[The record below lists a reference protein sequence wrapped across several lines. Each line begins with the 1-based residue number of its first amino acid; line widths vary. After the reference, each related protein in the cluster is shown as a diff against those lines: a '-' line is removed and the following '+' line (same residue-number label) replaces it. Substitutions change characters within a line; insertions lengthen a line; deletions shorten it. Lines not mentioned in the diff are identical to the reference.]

1 MMKGRILRK
10 AASSML
16 LYSSVAQRQTAYQ
29 ARTLLLNGRDS
40 DDNVNEIGRAS
51 RIVAGEKIYDTRW
64 IVSLVHGNASSIGV
78 DDEEGRM

>member
-40 DDNVNEIGRAS
+40 DDNVKEIGRAAC
-51 RIVAGEKIYDTRW
+51 IVAGKNNYDPKWT
-64 IVSLVHGNASSIGV
+64 VSLVHGNA
-78 DDEEGRM
+78 